1 MALHTCCSFSGMR
14 SQGAASML
22 FTLSDRL
29 GESTDPR
36 LEFMD
41 RCKDKVSQ
49 NYMHITLEAMY
60 LM

>member
-1 MALHTCCSFSGMR
+1 
-14 SQGAASML
+14 ML